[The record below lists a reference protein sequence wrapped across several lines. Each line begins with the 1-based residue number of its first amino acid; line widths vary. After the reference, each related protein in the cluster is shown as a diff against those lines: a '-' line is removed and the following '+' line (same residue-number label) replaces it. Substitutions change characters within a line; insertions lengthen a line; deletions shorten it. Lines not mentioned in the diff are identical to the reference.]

1 MTKMSER
8 EFGIPST
15 ISDEAKQV
23 FRDATPED
31 PWEMTAAGVTKI
43 RDEGHAEVATTN
55 ETIIENFVERLENI
69 ELSGVR
75 VQVLTPRGYQDRND
89 TRAIL
94 YLFGGAY
101 VMGSPLTD
109 LSITA
114 RLAHRLGLKVYSP
127 YYPLAPEQP
136 YPGGADATFAVYRAL
151 QSTYQLGTIA
161 IVGESA
167 GGNLAL
173 ATVLRA
179 RAEGVPLPKATALL
193 SPWCDLTQSSESQR
207 QPLGFDPTLDYDLQ
221 LRDSAA
227 AYAGS
232 YDQKDPRV
240 SPLYADYHGGF
251 PPTLI
256 TTGTRDLLM
265 SDCARLSTRMRGAG
279 VDTRFHVWEGMW
291 HVFEWWSEVPEAE
304 ESMDEIAEFL
314 REYLNGE

>member
-1 MTKMSER
+1 MSER
-8 EFGIPST
+8 KFGIPST

-31 PWEMTAAGVTKI
+31 RWEMTPAGVKKI
-43 RDEGHAEVATTN
+43 RDEGHAEVI
-55 ETIIENFVERLENI
+55 TINKQITEKFVERLEDI

-75 VQVLTPRGYQDRND
+75 VQMLTPRGYLNRND
-89 TRAIL
+89 SRVIL

-109 LSITA
+109 LVITA
-114 RLAHRLGLKVYSP
+114 RLAHRLGLKVYAP
-127 YYPLAPEQP
+127 YYPLAPEHP
-136 YPGGADATFAVYRAL
+136 YPAAVDDAFAVYRAL
-151 QSTYQLGTIA
+151 RSPYERGTIA

-167 GGNLAL
+167 GGNLTL

-179 RAEGVPLPKATALL
+179 RAEGVPLPAATALF
-193 SPWCDLTQSSESQR
+193 SPWCDLTPSGESQR

-221 LRDSAA
+221 LRDSAS

-240 SPLYADYHGGF
+240 SPIYADYRGGF

-256 TTGTRDLLM
+256 TTGTRDLLF
-265 SDCARLSTRMRGAG
+265 SDCARLSTRMRRAG
-279 VDTRFHVWEGMW
+279 VDVRLHVWEGMW
-291 HVFEWWSEVPEAE
+291 HVFEWWPEVPEAE

-314 REYLNGE
+314 REHLDGE

>member
-1 MTKMSER
+1 MT
-8 EFGIPST
+8 P
-15 ISDEAKQV
+15 
-23 FRDATPED
+23 
-31 PWEMTAAGVTKI
+31 AGVKEI
-43 RDEGHAEVATTN
+43 RDGGHAEVATIN
-55 ETIIENFVERLENI
+55 EQIIEKYVERLEDT

-75 VQVLTPRGYQDRND
+75 VQMLTPRGYQDRSD
-89 TRAIL
+89 DRAIL

-109 LSITA
+109 LVITA
-114 RLAHRLGLKVYSP
+114 RLAHRLGLKIYSP
-127 YYPLAPEQP
+127 YYPLAPEHP
-136 YPGGADATFAVYRAL
+136 YPAAVDAAFAVYRAL
-151 QSTYQLGTIA
+151 QSTFQPGTIA

-179 RAEGVPLPKATALL
+179 RAEEVALPAATALL
-193 SPWCDLTQSSESQR
+193 SPWCDLTASSESQR

-221 LRDSAA
+221 LRDSAS

-240 SPLYADYHGGF
+240 SPLYADYRGGF

-265 SDCARLSTRMRGAG
+265 SDCARLSTRMRRAG

-291 HVFEWWSEVPEAE
+291 HVFEYYPEIP
-304 ESMDEIAEFL
+304 ESGQSLEEIAHFL
-314 REYLNGE
+314 VGHLECA